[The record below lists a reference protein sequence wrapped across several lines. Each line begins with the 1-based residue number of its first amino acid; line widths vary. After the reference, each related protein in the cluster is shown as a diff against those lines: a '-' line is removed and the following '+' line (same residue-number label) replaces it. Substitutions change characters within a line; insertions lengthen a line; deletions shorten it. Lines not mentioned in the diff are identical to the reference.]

1 MWEARC
7 PWRPSDMPSRTER
20 SDVAT
25 LLRAEHAVA
34 RVLASAPD
42 EDDAYPRLLSAIGAA
57 LGWDFGALWTPG
69 DAEGS
74 FLRCEHTWEGESTPV
89 AAFAQASRSITL
101 TPGQGMPGEVWQTG
115 RPAWIADAGEH
126 PRPLPRSTAA
136 DAAGL
141 HSAFAFPIR
150 RAGTVLS
157 VAEFFAA
164 ARVAPDEEL
173 LATMASLG
181 SQIGQFVD
189 RCRAEQSVRE
199 SEARKTAILNAAFD
213 CIITMDGSGNIVEVN
228 AATERTFGYTAAEMV
243 GRELAEVMIPPG
255 ALREGHRR
263 GLQDYME
270 TGASRI
276 VGHPVE
282 LMAMRAD
289 GSTFPVELAVTRP
302 DLPGPPLFCGYVRDV
317 TERRRAEHALQSLA
331 EEQAALRRVATAVAA
346 EVEPAR
352 LFGLIAEEVGRAL
365 EARVGNI
372 LRFNGDGTAETMG
385 VWSDGAGT
393 LEVGTTVVLTG
404 DTIAPQIWRTGRPAR
419 FDSLDGMTGELP
431 DTLRSLGIKAG
442 VGAPVIFAGTVWGAV
457 VISSH
462 DAPFPPEAEFRVG
475 DFADLAAQAIANA
488 HAREELAASRM
499 RIVEASDA
507 ERRRLERNLHDGAQQ
522 RLVATSLAVRM
533 AARRV
538 TDDPTAR
545 EMLDGA
551 GDELARALEELREL
565 ARGLHP
571 AVLAD
576 HGLRAAIE
584 AVADRAP
591 VPVAVD
597 VPLRE
602 RLPETVEAAAYFVV
616 CEALTNVAK
625 YAHAS
630 EARVRVERGDGHAT
644 VEVVDDGV
652 GGADERGGSGLRG
665 LADRVE
671 ALGGRLV
678 VTSPV
683 GEGTAV
689 RAQLPVC

>member
-1 MWEARC
+1 MTSGAQ
-7 PWRPSDMPSRTER
+7 R
-20 SDVAT
+20 SDVAV

-34 RVLASAPD
+34 RVLASTSD
-42 EDDAYPRLLSAIGAA
+42 EDDAHPRLLAAIGAA
-57 LGWDFGALWTPG
+57 LAWDFGALWTPV
-69 DAEGS
+69 DDEGS
-74 FLRCEHTWEGESTPV
+74 CLRCAHTWEGAFTPV
-89 AAFAQASRSITL
+89 AAFAEASRSVML
-101 TPGQGMPGEVWQTG
+101 ARGQGLPGEVWRTG
-115 RPAWIADAGEH
+115 RPAWIADAEAH
-126 PRPLPRSTAA
+126 PRPLPRA
-136 DAAGL
+136 DAAERAGL
-141 HSAFAFPIR
+141 RSAFAFPIR
-150 RAGTVLS
+150 CAGRILGVM
-157 VAEFFAA
+157 EFFAA
-164 ARVAPDEEL
+164 ARVAPDDEL
-173 LATMASLG
+173 LATMTSLG
-181 SQIGQFVD
+181 SQIGQFVE
-189 RCRAEQSVRE
+189 RCRAERGVHE

-213 CIITMDGSGNIVEVN
+213 CIVTMDGSGHIVEVN
-228 AATERTFGYTAAEMV
+228 AATERTFGYSAEEMV
-243 GRELAEVMIPPG
+243 GQELAEIMIPPG
-255 ALREGHRR
+255 GLREDHRR
-263 GLQDYME
+263 GLQRYMD

-282 LMAMRAD
+282 LTAMRAD

-302 DLPGPPLFCGYVRDV
+302 DLPGPPLFCGYLRDV
-317 TERRRAEHALQSLA
+317 TERRRAELALQGMA

-365 EARVGNI
+365 GARVGNI
-372 LRFNGDGTAETMG
+372 LRFDGDGTAVTMG
-385 VWSDGAGT
+385 VWSEGADT
-393 LEVGTTVVLTG
+393 IEVGTTLALDG

-419 FDSLDGMTGELP
+419 FDSLDGMTGTLAE
-431 DTLRSLGIKAG
+431 TLRSLGIRAA
-442 VGAPVIFAGTVWGAV
+442 VGAPVIFAGELWGAV

-462 DAPFPPEAEFRVG
+462 DEPFPPEAEFRVG

-488 HAREELAASRM
+488 HARDELAASRM

-522 RLVATSLAVRM
+522 RLVATSLAVRL

-538 TDDPTAR
+538 TGDPAVR
-545 EMLDGA
+545 AMLDGA

-571 AVLAD
+571 AVLTD

-597 VPLRE
+597 VPLDE

-630 EARVRVERGDGHAT
+630 EARVRVGHDNGAAQ

-652 GGADERGGSGLRG
+652 GGADASGGSGLRG

-671 ALGGRLV
+671 ALGGRLM

-683 GEGTAV
+683 GEGTTV

>member
-1 MWEARC
+1 
-7 PWRPSDMPSRTER
+7 MPSRTER
-20 SDVAT
+20 SDVAA

-42 EDDAYPRLLSAIGAA
+42 EDDAHPRLLSAIGTA

-69 DAEGS
+69 DAEGT

-89 AAFAQASRSITL
+89 AAFAQASRSIRL
-101 TPGQGMPGEVWQTG
+101 APGQGMPGEVWQTG

-126 PRPLPRSTAA
+126 PRPLPRSAAA

-150 RAGTVLS
+150 RAGTVLG
-157 VAEFFAA
+157 VVEFFAA

-189 RCRAEQSVRE
+189 RCRAERSVRE

-213 CIITMDGSGNIVEVN
+213 CIVTMDGSGNIVEVN
-228 AATERTFGYTAAEMV
+228 AATERTFGYSAAEMV

-255 ALREGHRR
+255 GLREDHRR
-263 GLQDYME
+263 GLQRYMD

-282 LMAMRAD
+282 LTAMRAD
-289 GSTFPVELAVTRP
+289 GTTFPVELAVTRP

-346 EVEPAR
+346 EVEPDR

-442 VGAPVIFAGTVWGAV
+442 VGAPVIFAGNVWGAV

-462 DAPFPPEAEFRVG
+462 DEPFPPEAEFRVG

-597 VPLRE
+597 VPLSE

-625 YAHAS
+625 YANAS
-630 EARVRVERGDGHAT
+630 AARVRVERSDGHAT

-689 RAQLPVC
+689 RARLPVC

>member
-1 MWEARC
+1 MA
-7 PWRPSDMPSRTER
+7 SRTER

-25 LLRAEHAVA
+25 LLRTEHAVA

-42 EDDAYPRLLSAIGAA
+42 EDDAHPRLLSAIGTA
-57 LGWDFGALWTPG
+57 LGWDFGALWAPG
-69 DAEGS
+69 DEAGA
-74 FLRCEHTWEGESTPV
+74 FLRCEHTWEADLTHV
-89 AAFAQASRSITL
+89 AAFTQASRSITL
-101 TPGQGMPGEVWQTG
+101 APGQGLPGEVWQTG
-115 RPAWIADAGEH
+115 RPAWIADAREH
-126 PRPLPRSTAA
+126 PRPLPRSKVA

-150 RAGTVLS
+150 RGGAVLG
-157 VAEFFAA
+157 VVEFFAA
-164 ARVAPDEEL
+164 GRVAPDEEL

-181 SQIGQFVD
+181 SQIGQFVE
-189 RCRAEQSVRE
+189 RCRAERSVRD
-199 SEARKTAILNAAFD
+199 SEARKSAILNAAFD
-213 CIITMDGSGNIVEVN
+213 CIVTMDGDGNIVEAN
-228 AATERTFGYTAAEMV
+228 AATEKTFGYSAEEMV
-243 GRELAEVMIPPG
+243 GRELAELMIPPG
-255 ALREGHRR
+255 KLREDHRR
-263 GLQDYME
+263 GLRRYME
-270 TGASRI
+270 TGASRM

-282 LMAMRAD
+282 LTAMRAD

-302 DLPGPPLFCGYVRDV
+302 ELPGPALFCGYLRDV
-317 TERRRAEHALQSLA
+317 TERRRAERALQGMA

-346 EVEPAR
+346 ELEPER

-365 EARVGNI
+365 DAGIGNI
-372 LRFNGDGTAETMG
+372 LRYNGDGTALVMG
-385 VWSDGAGT
+385 VWSDGADT
-393 LEVGTTVVLTG
+393 IPVGTTLDLDGNTV
-404 DTIAPQIWRTGRPAR
+404 APTIWRTRRPAR
-419 FDSLDGMTGELP
+419 Y
-431 DTLRSLGIKAG
+431 DTLEGKTGSLADQLRATGIKAA
-442 VGAPVIFAGTVWGAV
+442 VGAPVIFAGDLWGAV
-457 VISSH
+457 IISSD
-462 DAPFPPEAEFRVG
+462 DAPFAPEAEFRVG

-488 HAREELAASRM
+488 HARDELAASRM

-533 AARRV
+533 AARRAN
-538 TDDPTAR
+538 DDPALRT
-545 EMLDGA
+545 MLDGA
-551 GDELARALEELREL
+551 GDELTLALEELREL

-571 AVLAD
+571 AVLSD
-576 HGLRAAIE
+576 HGLCAAVE
-584 AVADRAP
+584 AVAERAP
-591 VPVAVD
+591 LPVTVD
-597 VPLRE
+597 VPIDE

-630 EARVRVERGDGHAT
+630 AARVRVERSDGHAT

-652 GGADERGGSGLRG
+652 GGADERDGSGLRG

-689 RAQLPVC
+689 RARLPVR

>member
-1 MWEARC
+1 
-7 PWRPSDMPSRTER
+7 MPSRTER

-25 LLRAEHAVA
+25 LLRTEHAVA
-34 RVLASAPD
+34 RVLASAAD
-42 EDDAYPRLLSAIGAA
+42 EDDAHPRLLSAVGAA

-74 FLRCEHTWEGESTPV
+74 FLRCEHTWEGESPAI
-89 AAFAQASRSITL
+89 AAFAKASRSITL
-101 TPGQGMPGEVWQTG
+101 APGQGMPGEVWQTG

-126 PRPLPRSTAA
+126 PRPLPRSRAA

-150 RAGTVLS
+150 RAGKVLG
-157 VAEFFAA
+157 VVEFFAA

-181 SQIGQFVD
+181 SQIGQFVE
-189 RCRAEQSVRE
+189 RCRAERGVRE

-213 CIITMDGSGNIVEVN
+213 CIVTMDGDGNIVEVN
-228 AATERTFGYTAAEMV
+228 AATEETFGYSAEEMV
-243 GRELAEVMIPPG
+243 GRELAELMIPPG
-255 ALREGHRR
+255 RLRDDHRR
-263 GLQDYME
+263 GLRRYMD

-282 LMAMRAD
+282 LTAMRAD

-302 DLPGPPLFCGYVRDV
+302 ELPGPALFCGYLRDV
-317 TERRRAEHALQSLA
+317 TERRRSELALQGMA
-331 EEQAALRRVATAVAA
+331 EEQAALRRVATAVAT
-346 EVEPAR
+346 EVEPER
-352 LFGLIAEEVGRAL
+352 LFGLVAEEVGRAL
-365 EARVGNI
+365 DARIGNI
-372 LRFNGDGTAETMG
+372 LRYDGDGTALVMG
-385 VWSDGAGT
+385 GWSDGA
-393 LEVGTTVVLTG
+393 EAIPVGTTLVLDG
-404 DTIAPQIWRTGRPAR
+404 DTIASTIWRTHRPAR
-419 FDSLDGMTGELP
+419 YDSLEGRTGSLVQ
-431 DTLRSLGIKAG
+431 TLRSTGIKAA
-442 VGAPVIFAGTVWGAV
+442 VGAPVFVAGDLWGAV
-457 VISSH
+457 VISSD

-522 RLVATSLAVRM
+522 RLVATSLTVRM
-533 AARRV
+533 AARRAK
-538 TDDPTAR
+538 DDPALR
-545 EMLDGA
+545 AMLDGA
-551 GDELARALEELREL
+551 GDELVLALEELREL

-571 AVLAD
+571 AVLSD
-576 HGLRAAIE
+576 HGLCAAVE
-584 AVADRAP
+584 AVAERAP
-591 VPVAVD
+591 LRVTVD
-597 VPLRE
+597 VPLDE

-625 YAHAS
+625 YARAS
-630 EARVRVERGDGHAT
+630 EARVRVERSDGHAT

-652 GGADERGGSGLRG
+652 GGADERSGSGLRG

-689 RAQLPVC
+689 RAQLPVG

>member
-1 MWEARC
+1 
-7 PWRPSDMPSRTER
+7 MPSRTER
-20 SDVAT
+20 SDVAA

-42 EDDAYPRLLSAIGAA
+42 EDDAHPRLLSAIGTA

-69 DAEGS
+69 DAEGR

-89 AAFAQASRSITL
+89 AAFAQASRSIRL
-101 TPGQGMPGEVWQTG
+101 APGQGMPGEVWQTG

-126 PRPLPRSTAA
+126 PRPLPRSAAA

-150 RAGTVLS
+150 RAGTVLG
-157 VAEFFAA
+157 VVEFFAA

-189 RCRAEQSVRE
+189 RCRAERSVRE

-213 CIITMDGSGNIVEVN
+213 CIVTMDGSGNIVEVN
-228 AATERTFGYTAAEMV
+228 AATERTFGYSAAEMV

-255 ALREGHRR
+255 GLREDHRR
-263 GLQDYME
+263 GLQRYMD

-282 LMAMRAD
+282 LTAMRAD
-289 GSTFPVELAVTRP
+289 GTTFPVELAVTRP

-346 EVEPAR
+346 EVEPDR

-442 VGAPVIFAGTVWGAV
+442 VGAPVIFAGNVWGAV

-462 DAPFPPEAEFRVG
+462 DEPFPPEAEFRVG

-488 HAREELAASRM
+488 HAREELGASRM

-597 VPLRE
+597 VPLGE

-625 YAHAS
+625 YANAS
-630 EARVRVERGDGHAT
+630 AARVRVERSDGHAT

-689 RAQLPVC
+689 RARLPVC

>member
-1 MWEARC
+1 MT
-7 PWRPSDMPSRTER
+7 SGTQR
-20 SDVAT
+20 SDVAV

-34 RVLASAPD
+34 RVLASTSD
-42 EDDAYPRLLSAIGAA
+42 EDDAHPRLLAAIGAA
-57 LGWDFGALWTPG
+57 LAWDFGALWTPV
-69 DAEGS
+69 DDEGS
-74 FLRCEHTWEGESTPV
+74 CLRCAHTWEGAFTPV
-89 AAFAQASRSITL
+89 AAFAEASRSVML
-101 TPGQGMPGEVWQTG
+101 ARGQGLPGEVWRTG
-115 RPAWIADAGEH
+115 RPAWIADAEAH
-126 PRPLPRSTAA
+126 PRPLPRA
-136 DAAGL
+136 DAAERAGL
-141 HSAFAFPIR
+141 RSAFAFPIR
-150 RAGTVLS
+150 CAGRILGVM
-157 VAEFFAA
+157 EFFAA
-164 ARVAPDEEL
+164 ARVAPDDEL
-173 LATMASLG
+173 LATMTSLG
-181 SQIGQFVD
+181 SQIGQFVE
-189 RCRAEQSVRE
+189 RCRAERGVHE

-213 CIITMDGSGNIVEVN
+213 CIVTMDGSGHIVEVN
-228 AATERTFGYTAAEMV
+228 AATERTFGYSAEEMV
-243 GRELAEVMIPPG
+243 GQELAEIMIPPG
-255 ALREGHRR
+255 GLREDHRR
-263 GLQDYME
+263 GLQRYMD

-282 LMAMRAD
+282 LTAMRAD

-302 DLPGPPLFCGYVRDV
+302 DLPGPPLFCGYLRDV
-317 TERRRAEHALQSLA
+317 TERRRAELALQGMA

-352 LFGLIAEEVGRAL
+352 LFGLIAEEFGRAL
-365 EARVGNI
+365 GARVGNI
-372 LRFNGDGTAETMG
+372 LRFDGDGTAVTMG
-385 VWSDGAGT
+385 VWSEGADT
-393 LEVGTTVVLTG
+393 IEVGTTLALDG

-419 FDSLDGMTGELP
+419 FDSLDGMTGTLAE
-431 DTLRSLGIKAG
+431 TLRSLGIRAA
-442 VGAPVIFAGTVWGAV
+442 VGAPVIFAGELWGAV

-462 DAPFPPEAEFRVG
+462 DEPFPPEAEFRVG

-488 HAREELAASRM
+488 HARDELAASRM

-522 RLVATSLAVRM
+522 RLVATSLAVRL

-538 TDDPTAR
+538 TGDPAVR
-545 EMLDGA
+545 AMLDGA

-571 AVLAD
+571 AVLTD

-597 VPLRE
+597 VPLDE

-630 EARVRVERGDGHAT
+630 EARVRVGHDNGAAQ

-652 GGADERGGSGLRG
+652 GGADASGGSGLRG

-671 ALGGRLV
+671 ALGGRLM

-683 GEGTAV
+683 GEGTTV

>member
-1 MWEARC
+1 MT
-7 PWRPSDMPSRTER
+7 SGTQR
-20 SDVAT
+20 SDVAV

-34 RVLASAPD
+34 RVLASTSD
-42 EDDAYPRLLSAIGAA
+42 EDDAHPRLLAAIGAA
-57 LGWDFGALWTPG
+57 LAWDFGALWTPV
-69 DAEGS
+69 DDEGS
-74 FLRCEHTWEGESTPV
+74 CLRCAHTWEGAFTPV
-89 AAFAQASRSITL
+89 AAFAEASRSVML
-101 TPGQGMPGEVWQTG
+101 ARGQGLPGEVWRTG
-115 RPAWIADAGEH
+115 RPAWIADAEAH
-126 PRPLPRSTAA
+126 PRPLPRA
-136 DAAGL
+136 DAAERAGL
-141 HSAFAFPIR
+141 RSAFAFPIR
-150 RAGTVLS
+150 CAGRILGVM
-157 VAEFFAA
+157 EFFAA
-164 ARVAPDEEL
+164 ARVAPDDEL
-173 LATMASLG
+173 LATMTSLG
-181 SQIGQFVD
+181 SQIGQFVE
-189 RCRAEQSVRE
+189 RCRAERGVHE

-213 CIITMDGSGNIVEVN
+213 CIVTMDGSGHIVEVN
-228 AATERTFGYTAAEMV
+228 AATERTFGYSAEEMV
-243 GRELAEVMIPPG
+243 GQELAEIMIPPG
-255 ALREGHRR
+255 GLREDHRR
-263 GLQDYME
+263 GLQRYMD

-282 LMAMRAD
+282 LTAMRAD

-302 DLPGPPLFCGYVRDV
+302 DLPGPPLFCGYLRDV
-317 TERRRAEHALQSLA
+317 TERRRAELALQGMA

-365 EARVGNI
+365 GARVGNI
-372 LRFNGDGTAETMG
+372 LRFDGDGTAVTMG
-385 VWSDGAGT
+385 VWSEGADT
-393 LEVGTTVVLTG
+393 IEVGTTLALDG

-419 FDSLDGMTGELP
+419 FDSLDGMTGTLAE
-431 DTLRSLGIKAG
+431 TLRSLGIRAA
-442 VGAPVIFAGTVWGAV
+442 VGAPVIFAGELWGAV

-462 DAPFPPEAEFRVG
+462 DEPFPPEAEFRVG

-488 HAREELAASRM
+488 HARDELAASRM

-522 RLVATSLAVRM
+522 RLVATSLAVRL

-538 TDDPTAR
+538 TGDPAVR
-545 EMLDGA
+545 AMLDGA

-571 AVLAD
+571 AVLTD

-597 VPLRE
+597 VPLDE

-630 EARVRVERGDGHAT
+630 EARVRVGHDNGTAQ

-652 GGADERGGSGLRG
+652 GGADASGGSGLRG

-671 ALGGRLV
+671 ALGGRLM

-683 GEGTAV
+683 GEGTAG
-689 RAQLPVC
+689 RAQRPVC